1 MELWHSK
8 LISYSWEASGWVV
21 CVCRGSAWRHS
32 LNCGTNSN
40 EGSPL
45 YLTLEAWL
53 VTGPRNGPCNCSRAK
68 SPQKSRNYKPS
79 LFLHEFTYG
88 PGGQFDRG
96 FNKYSLEVCQI
107 LKRSARAR
115 PLSSIFWWWSWP
127 APWMQP
133 SHVRT
138 LTSSPRIDHRK
149 VNNLWRNLQKICQIF
164 KNRLRVLCY
173 RHYRHTFLQIA
184 VTWPT

>member
-1 MELWHSK
+1 MACKADIL
-8 LISYSWEASGWVV
+8 LLGGQCL
-21 CVCRGSAWRHS
+21 CVCRGNAWRHS

-45 YLTLEAWL
+45 YLTLEAWP

-68 SPQKSRNYKPS
+68 RPQKSRNSKPS

-107 LKRSARAR
+107 LKWSAPGA
-115 PLSSIFWWWSWP
+115 SIVKYFLVMILTSTLN
-127 APWMQP
+127 A
-133 SHVRT
+133 T
-138 LTSSPRIDHRK
+138 LTCPHPDIKSKDSSPEGQQPVK
-149 VNNLWRNLQKICQIF
+149 KFAKNLPSF
-164 KNRLRVLCY
+164 
-173 RHYRHTFLQIA
+173 
-184 VTWPT
+184 